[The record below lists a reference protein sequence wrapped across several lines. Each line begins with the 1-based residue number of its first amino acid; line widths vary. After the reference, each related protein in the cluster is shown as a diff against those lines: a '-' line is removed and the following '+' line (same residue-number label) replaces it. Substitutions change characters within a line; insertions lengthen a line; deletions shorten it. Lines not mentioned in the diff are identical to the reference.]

1 MKKEIEI
8 SDDQN
13 TIHFQ
18 GMYFEAVR
26 TGLGCYGCYFSSLYS
41 CNPEI
46 PCFPK
51 QRKDEKS
58 VIFRKKSK

>member
-26 TGLGCYGCYFSSLYS
+26 TGLGVLTC
-41 CNPEI
+41 
-46 PCFPK
+46 
-51 QRKDEKS
+51 QA
-58 VIFRKKSK
+58 VIK